1 MSNISI
7 TVTDAV
13 GARKNSVEL
22 PDDVSVGR
30 VIARLITPLNLPLTA
45 PDGQPMAYKFHHL
58 ESGKQLIDSSTL
70 AQSGV
75 KDGDTLRLVPE
86 IVAG

>member
-1 MSNISI
+1 MAIINI

-13 GARKNSVEL
+13 GSRKNKVEL

-30 VIARLITPLNLPLTA
+30 IIARLLEPLKLPVTA
-45 PDGQPMAYKFHHL
+45 PDGQPMAYKFHHV
-58 ESGKQLIDSSTL
+58 ESGRQLVDSATL
-70 AQSGV
+70 AASGV
-75 KDGDTLRLVPE
+75 KDSDTLRLVPE